1 MNLGQLFADQIIIK
15 LDPQLHIAKSKLKK
29 YIQQWPNEI
38 YEIII
43 SMQNDERLDHY
54 IYQLPNGEGVLEF
67 NLDINTRL
75 LDISYQNKNHLKFQ
89 QKFKKM
95 LNIVYKDIAE
105 DVNYQQKTQFAT
117 IDEVDQFFQSM

>member
-1 MNLGQLFADQIIIK
+1 MNLGQLFADQITIK
-15 LDPQLHIAKSKLKK
+15 LDPQLHITKSKLKK
-29 YIQQWPNEI
+29 YIHQWPNEI

-67 NLDINTRL
+67 NLDSNTRL